1 MTVISIGTGLEGSH
15 SKVDGLCR
23 QPRNLPGAVIVIVE
37 RAREIARNDLGRVDD
52 RAVIEVL
59 AAMVAGL
66 VPGVSSGFVR
76 AIPETIPEMRL
87 DDGRPL

>member
-1 MTVISIGTGLEGSH
+1 MTVIPISPRPVPLPVSI
-15 SKVDGLCR
+15 
-23 QPRNLPGAVIVIVE
+23 IVIVE

-66 VPGVSSGFVR
+66 VPGVSAGFVR
-76 AIPETIPEMRL
+76 AVPETIPEMCL
-87 DDGRPL
+87 DDQEPLT